1 MFIRKHLVVLIVSF
15 LAAGLFQIPA
25 LAQSQATGTV
35 RGVVTLE
42 DTGKPVHGVAVTIL
56 QLRRSVMTGDD
67 GTYEFQNVPA
77 GKYDIVA
84 RLDRVPDVVH
94 TVEVTA
100 GSTADVGFQIRLKR
114 AEIQVMVTATGE
126 EESSLKAIQPVT
138 SLGATELADK
148 NFQSLG
154 EALDHELGIAKR
166 SFGPA
171 TSRPVLR
178 GFDGDRVLVLEDG
191 NRIGSL
197 GFQSGDHTEPMDVMN
212 LEKLEI
218 VRGPATLLYGANAI
232 GGIVNGITGHESA
245 HPGTHGYVT
254 GVAGTNNYQ
263 AGGSGGVEY
272 GTEKWLVWGNGG
284 GQRAGDYDTPIGR
297 ITNSYSRAG
306 NGSGGLGYYPK
317 GGFLSVDYAFD
328 KRHYGIPFDPAEE
341 EPEVV
346 FLNPRRHSI
355 RLNGGLRDRDWFVN
369 GAQFSLQYND
379 YQHGEINAFTD
390 EVNTLFKNKTF
401 NYRAMFDERKKGRWS
416 GTFGLWGLHRDY
428 TSAGEE
434 ALAPPTLQNAF
445 ALFALQKLDFER
457 ATFQVGGRFEHNG
470 YDPMPLPDRPT
481 PPRTFDG
488 FSGAAGLRV
497 SLWKDG
503 AFAAN
508 YSHSYRA
515 PSLEELYNNG
525 PHGGNSTFEIGDP
538 NLKRERGDG
547 IDLSVRQASGR
558 VKAEANYYYYR
569 LEDFIFLAPT
579 GNIVE
584 GLIEANYAQGTSRY
598 TGAEARLEV
607 ALHRNLWWISKLD
620 YVNARLT
627 ETKTPLPRIPPLRG
641 SAGVEATFGGF
652 RLFPEVVM
660 SDHQTRI
667 FTTETPTAGYAVF
680 NFTGSYTIARQHAAH
695 VFSVNTFNLGDVLY
709 RNHLSFIKEF
719 APEIGRGVRF
729 VYTVRFY

>member
-1 MFIRKHLVVLIVSF
+1 MFIRRDLVVLIVVASF
-15 LAAGLFQIPA
+15 FVASLFQVPV
-25 LAQSQATGTV
+25 LAQSGATGTV
-35 RGVVTLE
+35 RGAVTLE

-317 GGFLSVDYAFD
+317 GGFLSADYAFD
-328 KRHYGIPFDPAEE
+328 KRHYGIPFDPAEQ

-346 FLNPRRHSI
+346 FLNPR
-355 RLNGGLRDRDWFVN
+355 
-369 GAQFSLQYND
+369 
-379 YQHGEINAFTD
+379 
-390 EVNTLFKNKTF
+390 
-401 NYRAMFDERKKGRWS
+401 
-416 GTFGLWGLHRDY
+416 
-428 TSAGEE
+428 
-434 ALAPPTLQNAF
+434 
-445 ALFALQKLDFER
+445 
-457 ATFQVGGRFEHNG
+457 
-470 YDPMPLPDRPT
+470 
-481 PPRTFDG
+481 
-488 FSGAAGLRV
+488 
-497 SLWKDG
+497 
-503 AFAAN
+503 
-508 YSHSYRA
+508 
-515 PSLEELYNNG
+515 
-525 PHGGNSTFEIGDP
+525 
-538 NLKRERGDG
+538 G
-547 IDLSVRQASGR
+547 IASG
-558 VKAEANYYYYR
+558 
-569 LEDFIFLAPT
+569 
-579 GNIVE
+579 
-584 GLIEANYAQGTSRY
+584 
-598 TGAEARLEV
+598 
-607 ALHRNLWWISKLD
+607 
-620 YVNARLT
+620 
-627 ETKTPLPRIPPLRG
+627 
-641 SAGVEATFGGF
+641 
-652 RLFPEVVM
+652 
-660 SDHQTRI
+660 
-667 FTTETPTAGYAVF
+667 
-680 NFTGSYTIARQHAAH
+680 
-695 VFSVNTFNLGDVLY
+695 
-709 RNHLSFIKEF
+709 
-719 APEIGRGVRF
+719 
-729 VYTVRFY
+729 